1 MLLDQDVVVHAPR
14 TTSPCVVKSQIV
26 TKYYRCVV
34 RGLVGL
40 VGGGERATPCQELGK
55 FVPKSSLHSSL

>member
-1 MLLDQDVVVHAPR
+1 MTQDVVVHEPR
-14 TTSPCVVKSQIV
+14 PTSQCGVKSQIV

-55 FVPKSSLHSSL
+55 FAPKSSLHSSL

>member
-14 TTSPCVVKSQIV
+14 TTSPCVVKSQFV

-34 RGLVGL
+34 RGLIGLVGL
-40 VGGGERATPCQELGK
+40 VGGGERATPRQE
-55 FVPKSSLHSSL
+55 